1 MPPKKPDY
9 SKDYTQWKSIHIEV
23 PSEFITHT
31 KSGRISIRRPL
42 TKTQGLSRSNKE
54 PSIMITENSDITA
67 PKIINQGTRTN
78 RPPPVKKTKPAKDKY
93 VDIAPKP
100 YKPKYENETDDDYKK
115 RIDKPRPKSN
125 RKLLNAQ
132 TRNEALINK
141 MISESKRAKDNFTEN
156 DNEMKKLKHTG
167 KMITLPTFTKKELQD
182 IYMKHTAYKSEEK
195 EWAYEYLLH
204 AMNDGLREV
213 PDVEDNKQ
221 LKNVLKYFVALR
233 KKLST

>member
-23 PSEFITHT
+23 PAEFITHT

-54 PSIMITENSDITA
+54 PSIMITENSDITT

-78 RPPPVKKTKPAKDKY
+78 RPPPVKKT
-93 VDIAPKP
+93 
-100 YKPKYENETDDDYKK
+100 
-115 RIDKPRPKSN
+115 RPKSN

-141 MISESKRAKDNFTEN
+141 MVSDSKTFKDNFTEN
-156 DNEMKKLKHTG
+156 DNEMKKLKYTG
-167 KMITLPTFTKKELQD
+167 KMIALPQFTQKELRT
-182 IYMKHTAYKSEEK
+182 IYMNHSDYADDEK
-195 EWAYEYLLH
+195 EWGYVYLLH

-213 PDVEDNKQ
+213 PDVAENKH
-221 LKNVLKYFVALR
+221 LKTLLAHFVALR
-233 KKLST
+233 KKLNKST

>member
-1 MPPKKPDY
+1 MPPNKPDY

-115 RIDKPRPKSN
+115 TN
-125 RKLLNAQ
+125 
-132 TRNEALINK
+132 
-141 MISESKRAKDNFTEN
+141 
-156 DNEMKKLKHTG
+156 
-167 KMITLPTFTKKELQD
+167 
-182 IYMKHTAYKSEEK
+182 
-195 EWAYEYLLH
+195 
-204 AMNDGLREV
+204 
-213 PDVEDNKQ
+213 
-221 LKNVLKYFVALR
+221 
-233 KKLST
+233 

>member
-1 MPPKKPDY
+1 M
-9 SKDYTQWKSIHIEV
+9 
-23 PSEFITHT
+23 
-31 KSGRISIRRPL
+31 
-42 TKTQGLSRSNKE
+42 
-54 PSIMITENSDITA
+54 

-100 YKPKYENETDDDYKK
+100 YNPKYENETEDDYKK

-141 MISESKRAKDNFTEN
+141 MISESTRTKDNFTEN

-167 KMITLPTFTKKELQD
+167 KMIALQPLQKKN
-182 IYMKHTAYKSEEK
+182 YKICI
-195 EWAYEYLLH
+195 
-204 AMNDGLREV
+204 
-213 PDVEDNKQ
+213 
-221 LKNVLKYFVALR
+221 
-233 KKLST
+233 

>member
-1 MPPKKPDY
+1 MPPKKTDY

-78 RPPPVKKTKPAKDKY
+78 RPPPVKKT
-93 VDIAPKP
+93 
-100 YKPKYENETDDDYKK
+100 
-115 RIDKPRPKSN
+115 RPKSN

-141 MISESKRAKDNFTEN
+141 MVSDSKTFKDNFTEN
-156 DNEMKKLKHTG
+156 DNEMKKLKYTG
-167 KMITLPTFTKKELQD
+167 KMITLPQFTQKELRT
-182 IYMKHTAYKSEEK
+182 IYMNHS
-195 EWAYEYLLH
+195 
-204 AMNDGLREV
+204 D
-213 PDVEDNKQ
+213 
-221 LKNVLKYFVALR
+221 
-233 KKLST
+233 

>member
-156 DNEMKKLKHTG
+156 DNEMKRLTKPKQG
-167 KMITLPTFTKKELQD
+167 DAKTLFTKKSLLKKALKLYFDDAGSSAPNME
-182 IYMKHTAYKSEEK
+182 TAT
-195 EWAYEYLLH
+195 L
-204 AMNDGLREV
+204 
-213 PDVEDNKQ
+213 
-221 LKNVLKYFVALR
+221 
-233 KKLST
+233 